1 VTTGFIRNAATDDND
16 FFSNDNFFTDIN
28 DLVRDIALN
37 SGNTNTNEWF
47 FLCNVCV
54 LTFYLLDHAC
64 YSFFW

>member
-37 SGNTNTNEWF
+37 SDNTSTNDGSF
-47 FLCNVCV
+47 SATYVFLPF
-54 LTFYLLDHAC
+54 TY
-64 YSFFW
+64 